1 MRVSFALGFV
11 ALLVAAP
18 AVAQE
23 AVFDVVNATSFGIV
37 EFYGSADGDVS
48 WEENILGGQTLA
60 SGASLSVDFD
70 NGSGVCVYDLRAVF
84 DDGDETVMQDVDIC
98 AQKSVTLN

>member
-1 MRVSFALGFV
+1 M
-11 ALLVAAP
+11 
-18 AVAQE
+18 AQE
-23 AVFDVVNATSFGIV
+23 AVFTLNNATSFGIV

-60 SGASLSVDFD
+60 AGGNLSVNFD

-84 DDGDETVMQDVDIC
+84 DDGDETVIKDVDIC

>member
-1 MRVSFALGFV
+1 MRVFFALGV
-11 ALLVAAP
+11 VCLMVAAP
-18 AVAQE
+18 AMAQE
-23 AVFDVVNATSFGIV
+23 AVFTLNNATSFGIV

-60 SGASLSVDFD
+60 AGGNLSVNFD

-84 DDGDETVMQDVDIC
+84 DDGDETVIKDVDIC

>member
-1 MRVSFALGFV
+1 MRVSVALG
-11 ALLVAAP
+11 ALSLLVAAP
-18 AVAQE
+18 VAAQE
-23 AVFDVVNATSFGIV
+23 AVFNLVNDTGFGIV

-60 SGASLSVDFD
+60 TGTSLSVNFD

-84 DDGDETVMQDVDIC
+84 DDGDESVVQDVDVC
-98 AQKSVTLN
+98 TQKSVTLN

>member
-1 MRVSFALGFV
+1 MRVSFALGF
-11 ALLVAAP
+11 AGLLVAAP
-18 AVAQE
+18 AMAQE
-23 AVFDVVNATSFGIV
+23 AVFTLNNATAFGIV

-60 SGASLSVDFD
+60 AGGNLSVNFD

-84 DDGDETVMQDVDIC
+84 DDGDETVMQDVDVC
-98 AQKSVTLN
+98 SQKSVTLN